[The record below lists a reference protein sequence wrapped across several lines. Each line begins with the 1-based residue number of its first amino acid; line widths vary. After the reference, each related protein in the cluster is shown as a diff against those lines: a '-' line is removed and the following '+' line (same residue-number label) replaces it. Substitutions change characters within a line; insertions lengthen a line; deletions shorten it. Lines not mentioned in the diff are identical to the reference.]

1 MRQDLRSAFGSI
13 GESAFKDFGDT
24 GVKRA
29 PWLAQQRAIGRVLHQ
44 GMLEQVACLRQH
56 ALSEQQSSLNETVER
71 PSSASD
77 FRATNASSGSAIGR

>member
-29 PWLAQQRAIGRVLHQ
+29 PWLAQPRAIGRVLHQ
-44 GMLEQVACLRQH
+44 GMLEQVACLRRH